1 MTAQPPDSP
10 PETPHPGQT
19 SRSEAQRTYDRLSRS
34 TYDLTVV
41 EARRSSILGLPVAIV
56 MGHKP
61 AATSA

>member
-10 PETPHPGQT
+10 PETPQPGQT
-19 SRSEAQRTYDRLSRS
+19 SRSSEAQRTYDRLSRS

-56 MGHKP
+56 M
-61 AATSA
+61 